1 MVANS
6 WSFSYMSRWYRRS
19 ELAFRLSFYIAMGP
33 VGGAFG
39 GLLASGIF
47 KLDSV
52 GSITS
57 WRMLFVIEGVF
68 YTKICRK

>member
-1 MVANS
+1 MVANL

-19 ELAFRLSFYIAMGP
+19 ELALRLSFYIAMGP

-52 GSITS
+52 GSIKS
-57 WRMLFVIEGVF
+57 WRMLFVIEGSLS
-68 YTKICRK
+68 TKLPQK

>member
-1 MVANS
+1 
-6 WSFSYMSRWYRRS
+6 
-19 ELAFRLSFYIAMGP
+19 MGP

-52 GSITS
+52 GSIKS
-57 WRMLFVIEGVF
+57 WRMLFVIEGSLS
-68 YTKICRK
+68 TKLPQK